1 MNLNKVLLA
10 GHVGSVEVKQFET
23 GRKLVQISLATT
35 DGYKKG
41 DTYQSKTEWH
51 RIIMAIPA
59 LAEKAAEAIGKGDT
73 IYVEGSITTNSWVTK
88 DGTKKEI
95 REISCTTY
103 KMLKKAIAK
112 DEKEWNQPN
121 THITNN
127 KKEEQW

>member
-59 LAEKAAEAIGKGDT
+59 LAERASEAIGKGDT
-73 IYVEGSITTNSWVTK
+73 IYVEGSITSNSWTTK

-95 REISCTTY
+95 KEIACTTY
-103 KMLKKAIAK
+103 KMLKKAIGS
-112 DEKEWNQPN
+112 EVKEWNQPE

-127 KKEEQW
+127 KKETQW